1 MSKKIQSINTDK
13 PLSSFKELS
22 TEELQD
28 IAGGANVAFTGGSNL
43 ASTLASITQTGKAAS
58 AAVKSVS
65 LGGYAS
71 SAYNTMMKFYPY

>member
-28 IAGGANVAFTGGSNL
+28 IAGGSNL

-65 LGGYAS
+65 MGGYAS